1 MNGIPR
7 WIFLV
12 TLILVAF
19 SWIPFAFI
27 ARARNT
33 KHAYTRIQIIPD
45 MDQQP
50 KFRPQ
55 SQNTLFAD
63 TRAARP
69 LVPGTAARN
78 AGGMDDRVR
87 LGVVN
92 GQWLPAVPIR
102 VTDALMRRGQER
114 YDIYCAPCHGLA
126 GAGDGIVAR
135 RADALQEGTW
145 TPPSSLH
152 DPVVRGRPDGQI
164 FNTITNGIRSMPA
177 YADQIHEQDR
187 WAIVAYVRALQRSQN
202 AAIEDVPSD
211 MRRLLR

>member
-1 MNGIPR
+1 MKGIPR

-12 TLILVAF
+12 TLVLVAV

-33 KHAYTRIQIIPD
+33 KHSTTRIQIIPD

-55 SQNTLFAD
+55 MQNALFAD
-63 TRAARP
+63 SRAARP
-69 LVPGTAARN
+69 LVPGTVARS
-78 AGGMDDRVR
+78 AEPVDDATRSGR
-87 LGVVN
+87 EN
-92 GQWLPAVPIR
+92 GQWIQAIPFT
-102 VTDALMRRGQER
+102 VTETVMKRGQER
-114 YDIYCAPCHGLA
+114 YGIYCAPCHGLA

-135 RADALQEGTW
+135 RADALREGTW

-152 DPVVRGRPDGQI
+152 DPVVRERPDGQI
-164 FNTITNGIRSMPA
+164 FNTITNGIRTMPA
-177 YADQIHEQDR
+177 YGSQIHEADR

-202 AAIEDVPSD
+202 ATIEDVPPD
-211 MRRLLR
+211 LRQLLR

>member
-12 TLILVAF
+12 TLILVAL

-33 KHAYTRIQIIPD
+33 KHSYTRIQIIPD

-50 KFRPQ
+50 KFKAQ

-69 LVPGTAARN
+69 LVSETVAQSSGATDARTRT
-78 AGGMDDRVR
+78 GMK
-87 LGVVN
+87 N
-92 GQWLPAVPIR
+92 GQSVVLIPIP
-102 VTDALMRRGQER
+102 VTGALMRRGQER
-114 YDIYCAPCHGLA
+114 YEIYCAPCHGLA
-126 GAGDGIVAR
+126 GGGDGIVAR

-152 DPVVRGRPDGQI
+152 DPVVRARPDVSI
-164 FNTITNGIRSMPA
+164 FNLITNGIRNMPA
-177 YADQIHEQDR
+177 YGAQIHETDR
-187 WAIVAYVRALQRSQN
+187 WAIVVYVRALQRSQN
-202 AAIEDVPSD
+202 AGINDVPPD
-211 MRRLLR
+211 MRPLLR

>member
-12 TLILVAF
+12 TLVLVAL

-33 KHAYTRIQIIPD
+33 KHRYTRVQIIPD

-50 KFRPQ
+50 KFKPQ
-55 SQNTLFAD
+55 SQNALFAD

-69 LVPGTAARN
+69 LVPGTIARN
-78 AGGMDDRVR
+78 SGMKDDRTR
-87 LGVVN
+87 LGKEN
-92 GQWLPAVPIR
+92 GQWISAIPLAVTEA
-102 VTDALMRRGQER
+102 VMRRGQER

-152 DPVVRGRPDGQI
+152 DPLVRARPDGQL

-177 YADQIHEQDR
+177 YGAQIHETDR
-187 WAIVAYVRALQRSQN
+187 WAIVAYVRALERSQN
-202 AAIEDVPSD
+202 ATLEDVPPD
-211 MRRLLR
+211 LRPLLR